1 MVLDDN
7 DGRIDYVEIPVD
19 DVAAAKRFY
28 AHVFGWSFTDYG
40 PDYTTFLD
48 GRLSGGLVK
57 SKDAGGRGVLLV
69 VYAIDLDAAQAVVT
83 AAGGRVVR
91 ATFEFP
97 GGRRFHFLDP
107 SGNELAVWSDH

>member
-7 DGRIDYVEIPVD
+7 DGRIDYIEIPVGD
-19 DVAAAKRFY
+19 VVAAKGFY
-28 AHVFGWSFTDYG
+28 ADVFGWSFTDYG

-48 GRLSGGLVK
+48 GRLSGGLVA
-57 SKDAGGRGVLLV
+57 SKDAGGRGALLV
-69 VYAIDLDAAQAVVT
+69 VYAIDLDAAQAKVVS
-83 AAGGRVVR
+83 AGGRVVR
-91 ATFEFP
+91 EIYEFP